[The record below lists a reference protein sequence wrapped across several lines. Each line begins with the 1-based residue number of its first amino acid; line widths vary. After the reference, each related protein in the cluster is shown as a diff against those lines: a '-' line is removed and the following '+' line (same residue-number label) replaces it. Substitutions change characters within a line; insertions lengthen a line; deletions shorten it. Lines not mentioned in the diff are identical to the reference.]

1 MSGYGNRKSGLPFVY
16 QGAGHESMDEPKWNP
31 DKTADIRGKGTVNT
45 YAVIMAG
52 GGGSRFWP
60 LCLGNAAKELLRR
73 ICL

>member
-1 MSGYGNRKSGLPFVY
+1 
-16 QGAGHESMDEPKWNP
+16 MDEPKWNP